1 MNPAEIAPPAQ
12 APGPAARPGAIA
24 TLRDG
29 DALDGVYACT
39 RKDRLMARTGSPYL
53 TVELRDRTGALPGR
67 LFRDA
72 DLHAARFDRGDLVRA
87 AGRVARFRGEL
98 QAELTSLVRV
108 DPGSADPSAFLP
120 AAYRDLDELDGFL
133 DALAGEVRQAGFRA
147 LLVRLLGDDELR
159 AALRRS
165 PATRAQ
171 HHAYLGGLLEH
182 TVAVATLAVETCVLH
197 QRLDQDLLLTAALVH
212 DLGRIRELTL
222 GAEVGLSDEGRLLG
236 HVELGLRMVED
247 AAAASG
253 LDDARRLAL
262 AHCVLGHHGADALPQ
277 RRFALPEAVALF
289 RINTLDAAIK
299 GAIEHGVGHDAPA
312 PDGR

>member
-1 MNPAEIAPPAQ
+1 MPPAPTAPPAQ
-12 APGPAARPGAIA
+12 ASAADRAGAIA

-29 DALDGVYACT
+29 DPLDGVYACT

-53 TVELRDRTGALPGR
+53 VVELRDRTGAMPGR

-72 DLHAARFDRGDLVRA
+72 DLHAPRFERGDLVRV

-108 DPGSADPSAFLP
+108 EPGTADPSAFLP
-120 AAYRDLDELDGFL
+120 TAYRDLDELDGFL
-133 DALAGEVRQAGFRA
+133 DALAGEVRQPGFRA
-147 LLVRLLGDDELR
+147 LLVGLLGDAELR

-165 PATRAQ
+165 PATRSQ

-222 GAEVGLSDEGRLLG
+222 GAEVGISDEGRLLG
-236 HVELGLRMVED
+236 HVELGLRMVEE

-262 AHCVLGHHGADALPQ
+262 SHCVLGHHGADALPQ

-289 RINTLDAAIK
+289 RINALDAAIK